1 MKKIKEIVLATG
13 NQHKVAEIMKIMA
26 DLKSVK
32 FISLKEFPKIIIPEE
47 TGQTLRENAL
57 IKAMHVARETKQW
70 TLADDTGL
78 EVDALNGKPGV
89 YSARYAGETATYED
103 NNKKLLKELSEI
115 SQKKRT
121 AKFKTI
127 SCLCSPDGLAFFEE
141 GILEG
146 EISLSPKGDNGFGYD
161 PIFIVKDSNKTLAE
175 LTDTE
180 KNALSHRAR
189 AFQNIKKYIN

>member
-1 MKKIKEIVLATG
+1 MKKITEIVLATG
-13 NQHKVAEIMKIMA
+13 NQHKVKEILKIMA

-32 FISLKEFPKIIIPEE
+32 FLSLKDFPKIVMPEE

-57 IKAMHVARETKQW
+57 IKATHVARITKHW

-78 EVDALNGKPGV
+78 EVDALNGEPGV
-89 YSARYAGETATYED
+89 YSARYAGENATYDD

-115 SQKKRT
+115 SPKKRS

-141 GILEG
+141 GVLEG
-146 EISLSPKGDNGFGYD
+146 EISLAPKGDNGFGYD
-161 PIFIVKDSNKTLAE
+161 PIFLVKDMDKTLAE
-175 LTDTE
+175 LSEDK
-180 KNALSHRAR
+180 KNALSHRAK
-189 AFQNIKKYIN
+189 AFQNIKKYI